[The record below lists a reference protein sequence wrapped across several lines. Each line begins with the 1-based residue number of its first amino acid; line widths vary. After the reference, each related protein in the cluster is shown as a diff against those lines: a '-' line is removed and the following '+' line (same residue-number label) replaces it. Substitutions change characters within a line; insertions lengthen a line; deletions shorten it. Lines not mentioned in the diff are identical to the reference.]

1 MMSNHIIERMESEE
15 KAYAEKVYDLQCK
28 EHGYLPELNE
38 NCFIWFN
45 PLTGGFVYDG
55 STVSNSLI
63 QNMLLDKVIEFVGVN
78 ANSLLKY
85 RLNEESQFAQR
96 K

>member
-15 KAYAEKVYDLQCK
+15 KAHALRCQEL
-28 EHGYLPELNE
+28 GYVPERDE

>member
-15 KAYAEKVYDLQCK
+15 KAHALRCQEL
-28 EHGYLPELNE
+28 GYVPERDE

-45 PLTGGFVYDG
+45 PFTGGFIYDG

-63 QNMLLDKVIEFVGVN
+63 QNMLLDNVIVHIGMSN
-78 ANSLLKY
+78 NLRLKY
-85 RLNEESQFAQR
+85 ELKYEDETD
-96 K
+96 